1 MPTEETLISPH
12 LKAPRAAAIAGILFS
27 VLLITSF
34 VLLRFSVP
42 ADPLEAGAWL
52 RTRANTVA
60 LALNLVPFAGIAFL
74 WFMGV
79 LRDRLGER
87 EDRFFATV
95 FLGSGLLFLAM
106 LFFSAAVAGGI
117 IIAYVA
123 APDSLLGSATFTF
136 ARAITYEIMNVYAI
150 KMAGV
155 FMIATSTLALRTGFI
170 ARWISFLGYAV
181 AVLLLLSSRY
191 IEGILLVFPLWVLL
205 VSLHILVGNLR
216 GPSPAIAPELEK
228 DGHDRCQ
235 KMPKKLCLRHPVAL
249 SVFGAMALHFS
260 EGVASGPTVRR
271 NLALILRR
279 PFDEKTSEEENCNR
293 LPRCSYYRDPR
304 RHKRR
309 YDDEASLQRRRF
321 VPNKY

>member
-12 LKAPRAAAIAGILFS
+12 LRAPRAAAIAGILFS

-136 ARAITYEIMNVYAI
+136 ARAITFEIMNVYAI

-155 FMIATSTLALRTGFI
+155 FIIATSTLALRTGFI
-170 ARWISFLGYAV
+170 ARWIAFLGYAV

-191 IEGILLVFPLWVLL
+191 IEAILMVFPLWVLL

-216 GPSPAIAPELEK
+216 GPSPETALELEK
-228 DGHDRCQ
+228 DDHAC
-235 KMPKKLCLRHPVAL
+235 
-249 SVFGAMALHFS
+249 
-260 EGVASGPTVRR
+260 
-271 NLALILRR
+271 
-279 PFDEKTSEEENCNR
+279 
-293 LPRCSYYRDPR
+293 
-304 RHKRR
+304 
-309 YDDEASLQRRRF
+309 
-321 VPNKY
+321 